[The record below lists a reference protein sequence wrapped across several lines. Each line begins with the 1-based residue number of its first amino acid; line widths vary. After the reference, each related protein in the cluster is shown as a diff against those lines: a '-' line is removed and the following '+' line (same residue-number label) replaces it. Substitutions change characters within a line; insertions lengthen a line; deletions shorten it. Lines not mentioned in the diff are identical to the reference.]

1 MVTTV
6 TLAGGGQAILEDA
19 PRHEEDGKVL
29 LRLETGGHV
38 LVPESALLQ
47 EGGGYRL
54 PFTAAELAG
63 GMFGTDAG
71 GLTAS
76 VARPLGE
83 SGDGSVTVPLMEETL
98 RVTKRE
104 VVTGGVRLVKR
115 VTERE
120 ETVDEPL
127 LRESVRVERVPIN
140 RLVAETPGS
149 RQEGDTLIVPILE
162 EVLVVEKRLML
173 MEEVRITR
181 TRTEVREPQTVT
193 LRSEE
198 AVIEGI
204 TPDAPLTD

>member
-1 MVTTV
+1 MVTLV
-6 TLAGGGQAILEDA
+6 TLAGGGQAVLEEDA
-19 PRHEEDGKVL
+19 RFGEAGKAL
-29 LRLETGGHV
+29 LRLETGRQV

-54 PFTAAELAG
+54 PFTAEELAG
-63 GMFGTDAG
+63 GAFGTDVG
-71 GLTAS
+71 EKTQILS
-76 VARPLGE
+76 RPLME
-83 SGDGSVTVPLMEETL
+83 ADDGSVTVPVMEEML

-120 ETVDEPL
+120 ETVDEAL
-127 LRESVRVERVPIN
+127 LRSDVQVERVPIN
-140 RLVAETPGS
+140 RMVTEAPPS

-173 MEEVRITR
+173 KEEVRITR
-181 TRTEVREPQTVT
+181 TQTEFHQPQVVT
-193 LRSEE
+193 LRTEE

-204 TPDAPLTD
+204 TPDMPLTE

>member
-6 TLAGGGQAILEDA
+6 TLADGGQAILEDA
-19 PRHEEDGKVL
+19 PRYEEEGKVL
-29 LRLETGGHV
+29 LRLETGSHV
-38 LVPESALLQ
+38 LIPQSALLQ

-54 PFTAAELAG
+54 PFTAAELTG
-63 GMFGTDAG
+63 GAFGTDVG
-71 GLTAS
+71 GLTPEIIRS
-76 VARPLGE
+76 LGD
-83 SGDGSVTVPLMEETL
+83 SGDGSVTIPLMEETL
-98 RVTKRE
+98 NVTKRE

-127 LRESVRVERVPIN
+127 LRESVQVERIPIN
-140 RLVAETPGS
+140 RLVTEAPTS
-149 RQEGDTLIVPILE
+149 RQEGDTLIVPVLE

-173 MEEVRITR
+173 MEEIRITR
-181 TRTEVREPQTVT
+181 TQTEVREPQTVT

-204 TPDAPLTD
+204 TPDAPLTK